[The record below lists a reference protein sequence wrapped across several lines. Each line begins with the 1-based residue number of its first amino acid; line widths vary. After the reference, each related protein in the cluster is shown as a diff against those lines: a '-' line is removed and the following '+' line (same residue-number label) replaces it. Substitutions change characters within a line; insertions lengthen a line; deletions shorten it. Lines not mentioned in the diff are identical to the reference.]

1 MEEILNGIERLEG
14 FSTRKDE
21 LDRKQ
26 TEIDEKQ
33 NELKDLQ
40 TKRSMTFNSITEPV
54 LDEQIHTLE
63 TEIEGLNNSYREDRE
78 KAESEFNS
86 EKANLEESIK
96 KQLSLYKR
104 RSTIDQERE
113 KGLEEV
119 AKGRKEAE
127 EEFAKRNE
135 EMTEEI
141 AQELNRKNIY
151 QKILADAMATH
162 EKMIQEFSE
171 GRTVDQADLRSVLDE
186 ISANEKKIRDIDLN
200 ISRMQQQFEN
210 DKQARIAELNDYE
223 ARINNYKTVEDNME
237 EIDDLE
243 HLLMSL
249 NSFSFGNMNML
260 KNSPVIVS
268 LRTRKEKEK
277 GTPKIDKTQ
286 LDTPTKTEKND
297 SQSQIPKEQTQE
309 QTQEEETQDVKVQ
322 EPDQKEE
329 EEETRVLSSTTLPI
343 RSFWE
348 IYNDTCTQHVG
359 SIARNINKL
368 AHMKVLPDK
377 NEDMVQKALNVLL
390 TVFKVPTKLVAKI
403 PNAILGTDKKMEEMR
418 EKIDGLTPEEFQIL
432 VESPEKVN
440 KMFGRQIKDNFDRD
454 YLDPQFMKQY
464 KVNNA
469 YLDVV
474 RERLGRERGAGIEY
488 YREQSEIARKKTKEL
503 NAIGR
508 DNWTEEQEAEYNE
521 NMVNYQLAMEEGK
534 KLQAELDSFDEGAIK
549 KSSRY
554 RNISGW
560 FLARF
565 NPDNRNENAK
575 MAELSKSRRIA
586 GRDGNITEVNF
597 LTGKM
602 QRLLRENTD
611 IRGGKKNYIDI
622 GAYSIESPVETL
634 DKGPQTKGRLLL
646 TNIALVTSAVGL
658 YSQVRD
664 NIANREI
671 VEAHNRHLEQV
682 NEANREF
689 KVAGEAKVHDSPDA
703 PQTEESI
710 ARQTV
715 EAGWN
720 RGERGDLD
728 ATDWTFNQTYWQRDL
743 STHTEGGEVTAETN
757 DLLQEGD
764 TLGALKNATEYYSR
778 IQDANRADIQNYIP
792 THPQYDYTAFNFGDS
807 ADMAKVYD
815 FFANGV
821 VPYETTVNGVMA
833 DLIPA
838 LREGVDI
845 NGVIFAGANA
855 LYQAQREGRR
865 DKEKFKEKLKTQKKP
880 ENRVLS
886 GVNQAVAGA
895 IEATE
900 VKKDSKVKMIK
911 SDGSQGKRKIKVMPN
926 LSKKDDKDNSEERE

>member
-14 FSTRKDE
+14 FSTRKEE

-26 TEIDEKQ
+26 TEINEKQ
-33 NELKDLQ
+33 NELKNLQ
-40 TKRSMTFNSITEPV
+40 NKRSITFNSITEPV

-63 TEIEGLNNSYREDRE
+63 TEIEGLNNSYREDRK
-78 KAESEFNS
+78 KAESEFDS
-86 EKANLEESIK
+86 EKANLRESIK

-104 RSTIDQERE
+104 KNTIDQERK

-127 EEFAKRNE
+127 EEFNKRNG
-135 EMTEEI
+135 EMTEKI
-141 AQELNRKNIY
+141 AQELNRKSIY
-151 QKILADAMATH
+151 QKILDDAKATH
-162 EKMIQEFSE
+162 KKMVQEFSE
-171 GRTVDQADLRSVLDE
+171 GKTVNQADLRSILDE
-186 ISANEKKIRDIDLN
+186 ISANEKKIKDINLS

-210 DKQARIAELNDYE
+210 DKQTRIAELNDYE

-277 GTPKIDKTQ
+277 EKGSPKIDNTQ
-286 LDTPTKTEKND
+286 EDTLTKTEKNEPK
-297 SQSQIPKEQTQE
+297 SQTPAEQTPAE
-309 QTQEEETQDVKVQ
+309 QMTTEEVQ
-322 EPDQKEE
+322 EPEPK
-329 EEETRVLSSTTLPI
+329 EEETRVLSGTRLPI

-377 NEDMVQKALNVLL
+377 DEDMVQKALNVLL

-403 PNAILGTDKKMEEMR
+403 PNAILRTDKKMEEMR

-474 RERLGRERGAGIEY
+474 RERLGRERRAGIEY
-488 YREQSEIARKKTKEL
+488 YREQSEIAHKKTDEL
-503 NAIGR
+503 DAIGR
-508 DNWTEEQEAEYNE
+508 DNWTEEQQAEYNK
-521 NMVNYQLAMEEGK
+521 NMANYQLTVEEGK
-534 KLQAELDSFDEGAIK
+534 RLQAELDTFDEGANK
-549 KSSRY
+549 KSSKY

-586 GRDGNITEVNF
+586 GRDGNITEVNS

-622 GAYSIESPVETL
+622 GTYSIESPVETL
-634 DKGPQTKGRLLL
+634 DRGPQTKGRLLL

-743 STHTEGGEVTAETN
+743 NTHTEGGQVTAETN
-757 DLLQEGD
+757 ELLQEGD

-792 THPQYDYTAFNFGDS
+792 THTQYDYTAFNFGDS

-815 FFANGV
+815 FFSNGV

-855 LYQAQREGRR
+855 LYQAQREGRK
-865 DKEKFKEKLKTQKKP
+865 DKEKFKEELKTQKKP